1 MSLRE
6 TLERIRSNPVP
17 DNEETAK
24 FQILAP
30 ILADLSW
37 DPSSKKPSGRQRTKR
52 PVAVRLMGERH
63 PVRTHQ
69 EVLMTVVEEL
79 GHRESDLEYLYE

>member
-37 DPSSKKPSGRQRTKR
+37 DPFG
-52 PVAVRLMGERH
+52 
-63 PVRTHQ
+63 Q
-69 EVLMTVVEEL
+69 EVRWEHE
-79 GHRESDLEYLYE
+79 HDLEYLYDG

>member
-17 DNEETAK
+17 DNEEAAK

-37 DPSSKKPSGRQRTKR
+37 DPSGQE
-52 PVAVRLMGERH
+52 VRWEH
-63 PVRTHQ
+63 PVGGRKSGGKADIALSA
-69 EVLMTVVEEL
+69 E
-79 GHRESDLEYLYE
+79 GRESDLEYLYE